1 MRNKKRFGTGGI
13 KAAIA
18 AAFGIVLILFM
29 PVTPRLLIIH
39 DGAAVLLMNVSDS
52 ECFVIRYMHSVN
64 RSEVD
69 DTIERSG
76 SNLIVRSSLYQT
88 FGAGIPVGDD
98 IINGKNAG
106 TSLTKTENGLLLD
119 GIDITYK
126 EINLLTGTYS
136 NHRIIA
142 DGKQYILKDIAGEKE
157 LIKIKIGR
165 VSLLRLI
172 FVKIGSTI
180 SY

>member
-1 MRNKKRFGTGGI
+1 MRNKKRFEPGGI
-13 KAAIA
+13 IAVIVAAL
-18 AAFGIVLILFM
+18 GIVLILLM

-39 DGAAVLLMNVSDS
+39 DGVSVLFMNVSDG
-52 ECFVIRYMHSVN
+52 ECFVIRYTHSVN

-98 IINGKNAG
+98 IINGKSAG

-119 GIDITYK
+119 GIDTTYK
-126 EINLLTGTYS
+126 EINLLCGTYS

-142 DGKQYILKDIAGEKE
+142 DGKQYILKDIVGEKE
-157 LIKIKIGR
+157 LIKIKIEH

-172 FVKIGSTI
+172 IVKAGSNI
-180 SY
+180 

>member
-1 MRNKKRFGTGGI
+1 MRNKKRFGTGGV

-18 AAFGIVLILFM
+18 AVLGIVLILFI

-39 DGAAVLLMNVSDS
+39 DGVAVLFMNISDS
-52 ECFVIRYMHSVN
+52 ETFVIRYNHSVN

-88 FGAGIPVGDD
+88 FGAGIPIGDD
-98 IINGKNAG
+98 IINGKSAG
-106 TSLTKTENGLLLD
+106 TSITVTEKGLLLD
-119 GIDITYK
+119 GIDTTYK

-136 NHRIIA
+136 NHRIIT
-142 DGKQYILKDIAGEKE
+142 DGRQYILKDIVGEKE
-157 LIKIKIGR
+157 LIKIKIKHI
-165 VSLLRLI
+165 SLLRLI
-172 FVKIGSTI
+172 IAKINSKL
-180 SY
+180 